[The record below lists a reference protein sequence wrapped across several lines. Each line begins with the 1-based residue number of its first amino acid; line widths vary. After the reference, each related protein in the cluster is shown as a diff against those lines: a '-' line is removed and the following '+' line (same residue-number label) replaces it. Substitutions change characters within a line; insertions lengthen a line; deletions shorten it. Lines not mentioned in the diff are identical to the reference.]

1 MCKKSILFGLFL
13 LLILQGACASH
24 KVVEQPPSEF
34 KDYYDRVRLQVD
46 QVWPSLVQEK
56 FQKLYREGMTVAL
69 RNENCESLV
78 GVDVQEDGRIV
89 AATLLKPCGIK
100 PADDAAVEAFQ
111 KISTLP
117 PPPKKVL
124 KSGVTQVK
132 WNFVLLK

>member
-1 MCKKSILFGLFL
+1 MKRPLQKIILNGIAV
-13 LLILQGACASH
+13 LILTACSSH
-24 KVVEQPPSEF
+24 KVVESPPEF
-34 KDYYDRVRLQVD
+34 KDYYDRVRNQVD
-46 QVWPSLVQEK
+46 TVWPPLVKEK
-56 FQKLYREGMTVAL
+56 FAKLYSEGMTVAP

-78 GVDVQEDGRIV
+78 GVDVQEDGKIV
-89 AATLLKPCGIK
+89 AMTLLKPCGIK
-100 PADDAAVEAFQ
+100 PADDAALEAFQ